1 MRQSRRGAS
10 NPGCSRLSRRPAQ
23 ALLRLYPKTWRNRYG
38 EELAALMADA
48 PQSWQMTWDV
58 LKGALK
64 MQLKSHRASRILLA
78 CLAAGTL
85 LGWISSL
92 AVAPKWEAETVI
104 LIAPEDSSVDL
115 NLATQKLMRLAPS
128 SPGLRSV
135 PSPRPTANSRKI
147 VIAARDSNP
156 GDAAQTTSS
165 TGQEA
170 IRAAFRQAQTD
181 PSHCRVR
188 IVINTEAP
196 RKPVFRNALLFVAM
210 GSLNRRI
217 TLGGPGAQPA

>member
-1 MRQSRRGAS
+1 MK
-10 NPGCSRLSRRPAQ
+10 RL
-23 ALLRLYPKTWRNRYG
+23 LHLYPKVWRDRYG
-38 EELAALMADA
+38 EELAALMADS
-48 PQSWQMTWDV
+48 PKDWKTNWDV

-64 MQLKSHRASRILLA
+64 MRLRFQSASATLRACI
-78 CLAAGTL
+78 AAGTL
-85 LGWISSL
+85 LL
-92 AVAPKWEAETVI
+92 VAP
-104 LIAPEDSSVDL
+104 VDL
-115 NLATQKLMRLAPS
+115 NLATQKLMRLVRS

-135 PSPRPTANSRKI
+135 SSPRPTANSRKI

-181 PSHCRVR
+181 PGDCRVR

-196 RKPVFRNALLFVAM
+196 RKPVFPNALLFVAM
-210 GSLNRRI
+210 GSLNRRL